1 MNESTTKSS
10 TSPRWPH
17 RVKHLP
23 SLGYVVWRDVFEGR
37 EPGSLEDRVLAH
49 KQAVFVCE
57 SDAVLYSEFRN
68 AMTAAHGTDDP
79 AAIEVAAL
87 ASAPAATQGEAVSP
101 MAKMAQALRGKAL
114 AERAAFDTRVQSGEW
129 GPMPDAGTEAD
140 CPNAHVATI
149 EGDDA
154 VRQMR
159 WNPNVAAFDYEVGT
173 KLYAA
178 PTPQPT
184 APARAAEATQAAIR
198 AGYKLVPMIPNADMN
213 RVMDSEGWAW
223 EDLLAAACA
232 ITEDE
237 YEQIAGSGTFQ
248 PAQPAAA
255 EQAVVCKDC
264 RGGGYILSGGKLGLV
279 VRIECE
285 RCGGTGTM
293 VPPPPSQAPAGAIPS
308 ADEMAKQIR
317 WIGSTSADRLAE
329 QLVEWLAKRAP
340 AGVEAAQQ
348 GQEDIAELRR
358 LSSVCPELNLS
369 NYGPDDVDELNG
381 WAIEVAQCIDRAFPI
396 AQKSHLQEGRM
407 P

>member
-1 MNESTTKSS
+1 MNE
-10 TSPRWPH
+10 REA
-17 RVKHLP
+17 LQE
-23 SLGYVVWRDVFEGR
+23 LYDVLRSRHYGR
-37 EPGSLEDRVLAH
+37 MPEEVQKAY
-49 KQAVFVCE
+49 
-57 SDAVLYSEFRN
+57 DA
-68 AMTAAHGTDDP
+68 AA
-79 AAIEVAAL
+79 AAL
-87 ASAPAATQGEAVSP
+87 ASAPAATQAEAVSP

-184 APARAAEATQAAIR
+184 APARAAEATQPAA
-198 AGYKLVPMIPNADMN
+198 APGYKLVPMIPNAEMN

-248 PAQPAAA
+248 PAQPA
-255 EQAVVCKDC
+255 
-264 RGGGYILSGGKLGLV
+264 
-279 VRIECE
+279 
-285 RCGGTGTM
+285 T
-293 VPPPPSQAPAGAIPS
+293 
-308 ADEMAKQIR
+308 
-317 WIGSTSADRLAE
+317 
-329 QLVEWLAKRAP
+329 AP

-348 GQEDIAELRR
+348 ELIFPAEPSREAWTKLYAGLDDCEDMSDICKLIW
-358 LSSVCPELNLS
+358 SVAM
-369 NYGPDDVDELNG
+369 DEASACVRKAGL
-381 WAIEVAQCIDRAFPI
+381 E
-396 AQKSHLQEGRM
+396 
-407 P
+407 